1 MFLALALG
9 WTSLPALASTVTPDQ
24 VRQELQQFVRERLP
38 QNIEQV
44 VVEEL
49 SLREDRSYDGDGV
62 GLRFRPRPGEDFI
75 GRTVLV
81 MDVLQDS
88 DVLDTRNISF
98 TVRGAVPVRTLATS
112 VSRGESV
119 TETILTT
126 DLRDLSTL
134 PHDALFA
141 ADAVDGSYA
150 AARNLTAGTVLCRS
164 MVRRVPY
171 LKRGAAVLV
180 EIRTGPMVVSCTAE
194 LQADAYVG
202 EQAKA
207 RCNETGT
214 VVSGWMEEGG
224 RLVMALPAVST
235 PIAAQGG
242 TP

>member
-1 MFLALALG
+1 MANG
-9 WTSLPALASTVTPDQ
+9 EASTVTPDQ
-24 VRQELQQFVRERLP
+24 VREELQQFVRERLP
-38 QNIEQV
+38 VTIERV

-49 SLREDRSYDGDGV
+49 SLREDQSYDGDAIA
-62 GLRFRPRPGEDFI
+62 LRFRPRPGEDFI

-119 TETILTT
+119 TEALLTT
-126 DLRDLSTL
+126 DVRDLGTL
-134 PHDALFA
+134 PHDTVYA
-141 ADAVDGSYA
+141 ADEVDSSYA
-150 AARNLTAGTVLCRS
+150 AARDLTAGTVLCRS

-171 LKRGAAVLV
+171 LKRGATVLV

-202 EQAKA
+202 EQARA
-207 RCNETGT
+207 RCNETGS

-224 RLVMALPAVST
+224 RLVMALPSVSAPVAT
-235 PIAAQGG
+235 RGG